1 MTKILNTAV
10 KIRTLV
16 LKEEAT
22 WAGTHV
28 QNAVKYL
35 HKMSK
40 IAKKEISRA
49 YSKLFERNLNTDI
62 VDAICAGDEY
72 YEQLGI

>member
-1 MTKILNTAV
+1 
-10 KIRTLV
+10 
-16 LKEEAT
+16 
-22 WAGTHV
+22 
-28 QNAVKYL
+28 
-35 HKMSK
+35 MSK

-72 YEQLGI
+72 YEQLDI